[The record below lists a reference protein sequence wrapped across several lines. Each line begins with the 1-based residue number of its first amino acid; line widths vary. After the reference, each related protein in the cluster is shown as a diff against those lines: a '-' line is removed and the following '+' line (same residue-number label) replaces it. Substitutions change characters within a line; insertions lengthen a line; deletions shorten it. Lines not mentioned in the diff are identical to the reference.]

1 MSEITLSQSSWT
13 RVSATP
19 EYPAALRSIAVLVL
33 TSVHHAYGAVIYDT
47 PWRMYVVFFS
57 APAAMLIAGLFYL
70 GWKHRYRKL
79 GRAATWAGIA
89 VAVVFPIGMI
99 GMFEGAYR
107 IMCSKTSSISAAR
120 PTPCS
125 AGCSRHRPTNSKR
138 SDLRGDRNCPVR
150 GCHDGCYRG
159 SCGHSREAGVKS
171 PTVAAR
177 INECHVLPGLQRPGM
192 TSLAGKGS
200 APGTDKTL
208 RVPMRCCRSQKPAK
222 STASV
227 FAVMAGC
234 HPARAGGNAAA

>member
-79 GRAATWAGIA
+79 GRAATWTGIA

-99 GMFEGAYR
+99 GMFEGAYNHVLKN
-107 IMCSKTSSISAAR
+107 IHYFGGASNAVFSWLFPAPAYEIPNDLIFEATGIAQFVVAMMAAI
-120 PTPCS
+120 
-125 AGCSRHRPTNSKR
+125 A
-138 SDLRGDRNCPVR
+138 
-150 GCHDGCYRG
+150 
-159 SCGHSREAGVKS
+159 
-171 PTVAAR
+171 VAAAIR
-177 INECHVLPGLQRPGM
+177 GR
-192 TSLAGKGS
+192 LA
-200 APGTDKTL
+200 
-208 RVPMRCCRSQKPAK
+208 
-222 STASV
+222 
-227 FAVMAGC
+227 
-234 HPARAGGNAAA
+234 